1 MRDCRGFTL
10 IELLVVVGIV
20 AILAAIA
27 APSMSGFVR
36 KNRIQNQTIRIYNDI
51 MNTRIMAMNT
61 NRMHFVEFGLAGN
74 QYRVVEDTDGNN
86 ANNAG
91 ASDTVR
97 LARTAMVPF
106 TYANIDPGMEAI
118 EIQAGGF
125 TNNLVTFDSRGI
137 ATGLLNVSGG
147 AICIPSVN
155 LRPNTNCI
163 VVTPTRIRMGK
174 YSGAAGGCNAAACN

>member
-1 MRDCRGFTL
+1 MRDRKGFTL
-10 IELLVVVGIV
+10 IELLIVIAMVG
-20 AILAAIA
+20 ILAAIA
-27 APSMSGFVR
+27 APNMSGFVR

-61 NRMHFVEFGLAGN
+61 NRTHFMEFGLAGN

-91 ASDTVR
+91 GTDTIR
-97 LARTAMVPF
+97 LARTAIIPF
-106 TYANIDPGMEAI
+106 TWSNTDPGMEAI
-118 EIQAGGF
+118 EIQAGAF
-125 TNNLVTFDSRGI
+125 TNDFVTFDTRGI

-147 AICIPSVN
+147 AICSPSVN

>member
-1 MRDCRGFTL
+1 MRNSKGFTL
-10 IELLVVVGIV
+10 IELLIV
-20 AILAAIA
+20 IAMIGILAAIA

-51 MNTRIMAMNT
+51 MNMRIMAMNT
-61 NRMHFVEFGLAGN
+61 NRMHFMEFGLAGN
-74 QYRVVEDTDGNN
+74 QYRVVDDYNSNNSNDG
-86 ANNAG
+86 AA
-91 ASDTVR
+91 DDRIR
-97 LARTAMVPF
+97 LARTAIVPF
-106 TYANIDPGMEAI
+106 TFANIDPGNEAI
-118 EIQAGGF
+118 EIQAGAF
-125 TNNLVTFDSRGI
+125 TNNLVTFNSRGI
-137 ATGLLNVSGG
+137 ATGLLNVAGG